1 MRSKAFSACLLISIF
16 FVAPLSAC
24 GDEDV
29 VEKKIVEI
37 SNAFFEGGVGRDEI
51 ADNLN
56 QLLDMAVSLSA
67 SSQYHDKI
75 KYHINVAQDL
85 LKNDSIFNDKARQY
99 MSFAYRMLTNGV
111 KFKKP
116 KELDVFVTPEEAA
129 EKAMRYTKSLIEN
142 TLSAL
147 KEDQKEKAA
156 AQLVAFVLMIV
167 TPVEG

>member
-1 MRSKAFSACLLISIF
+1 MIRKTLSACLLISIF
-16 FVAPLSAC
+16 IVTPFAVC
-24 GDEDV
+24 GDEDA
-29 VEKKIVEI
+29 VEKKIAELT
-37 SNAFFEGGVGRDEI
+37 NALFEGSVGRDEI

-56 QLLDMAVSLSA
+56 QLLDVVISLSA

-75 KYHINVAQDL
+75 KYHVNVAQDL

-116 KELDVFVTPEEAA
+116 EELDVFVTPEEAA
-129 EKAMRYTKSLIEN
+129 EKGMRYSKSLIEN
-142 TLSAL
+142 ALSAL

-156 AQLVAFVLMIV
+156 AQLTAFVLMIV
-167 TPVEG
+167 TPMDG

>member
-1 MRSKAFSACLLISIF
+1 MIRKALSACLLISLF
-16 FVAPLSAC
+16 FAAPFAAR
-24 GDEDV
+24 GDEDA
-29 VEKKIVEI
+29 VEKKIVELT
-37 SNAFFEGGVGRDEI
+37 NALFEGSVGRDEI

-56 QLLDMAVSLSA
+56 QLLDVVVSLSA

-75 KYHINVAQDL
+75 KYHVNVAQDL

-116 KELDVFVTPEEAA
+116 EELDVFVTPEEAA
-129 EKAMRYTKSLIEN
+129 EKGMRYSKSLIEN

-147 KEDQKEKAA
+147 KEDQNEKAA
-156 AQLVAFVLMIV
+156 AQLIAFVLMIV
-167 TPVEG
+167 TPMDG